1 MTNVRDV
8 STTRLLDLVFK
19 LGAVAMLG
27 YFAYGALGEWQRNPS
42 RITLLLAVI
51 SACVSVTVS
60 LASRTPTTRNMRPL
74 AVFLTLGATYYYP
87 ALVLTPGTH
96 LIPELAGAA
105 IQAVGICWEI
115 YSKLSLGRSFGL
127 LPAHRAVVVRG
138 AYRHV
143 RHPIYLGYFMHYLGF
158 LLTNF
163 GWQNGLIY
171 AGLFAILILRIFLEE
186 DVLKREDPAY
196 LNYCRRVRFRLVPFV
211 F

>member
-1 MTNVRDV
+1 MMNVRDV
-8 STTRLLDLVFK
+8 ATTSLLDFVFK
-19 LGAVAMLG
+19 LGAVATLS
-27 YFAYGALGEWQRNPS
+27 YFAYGALGEWQKNPS

-60 LASRTPTTRNMRPL
+60 LASRKPTTRNMSPL

-87 ALVLTPGTH
+87 ALVLTPGEH

-105 IQAVGICWEI
+105 IQTLGICWEI
-115 YSKLSLGRSFGL
+115 YSKLSLGRSFGM
-127 LPAHRAVVVRG
+127 LPAHRAVVVHG

-143 RHPIYLGYFMHYLGF
+143 RHPIYLGYFLHYLGF

-163 GWQNGLIY
+163 GWQNGFIY
-171 AGLFAILILRIFLEE
+171 TGLFIMLILRIFLEE
-186 DVLKREDPAY
+186 DVLKREDPSY
-196 LNYCRRVRFRLVPFV
+196 LRYCRRVRFRLVPFI